1 MRLSSLIAA
10 LLVAAPI
17 GLHAGT
23 ASAQFFQGQSVL
35 GGRLHGPQGP
45 WCVRANNN
53 GAEENDC
60 SFGSFAACNREARRS
75 NGFCTQNFS
84 GYVEP
89 VRRKKANRERRY

>member
-10 LLVAAPI
+10 LLVALPI
-17 GLHAGT
+17 GLHAGS
-23 ASAQFFQGQSVL
+23 ASAQFFEGQSIL
-35 GGRLHGPQGP
+35 GGRLNGPQGP
-45 WCVRANNN
+45 WCLRANND

-89 VRRKKANRERRY
+89 VRSRKSNRERRY